1 MAISLECSFFGPP
14 CMLFTVCGRPT
25 SVVIVGDAVCALWQW
40 SLWSE
45 STEWSTWLS
54 AASPC
59 SLSPRPVSADTA
71 TVYAS
76 YRHAAFTLR
85 ARGIT
90 IARSVNACHL
100 LVYLGSGHAR
110 TGTRLSHCRSS
121 RATISTDTTH
131 RAVPRR
137 QLTDWMAEL
146 IICIS
151 WWRTQRYCHKVNCN
165 CTKSLD

>member
-25 SVVIVGDAVCALWQW
+25 SVVSVGDAVCALWQW

-45 STEWSTWLS
+45 STEWSTLLS

-100 LVYLGSGHAR
+100 LGYLGSGHAR
-110 TGTRLSHCRSS
+110 TGARLSHWRSS
-121 RATISTDTTH
+121 RTTVNRFMIEH
-131 RAVPRR
+131 DKVVEIVRCTESLNR
-137 QLTDWMAEL
+137 LTMGNKCDYL
-146 IICIS
+146 
-151 WWRTQRYCHKVNCN
+151 
-165 CTKSLD
+165 